1 MPNMSIDFDVYCAVC
16 GEGLCNCTKVYQ
28 TKIIIKPCP
37 RCIEKAKDEGYRE
50 GYDEG
55 YQEGFKTEY

>member
-16 GEGLCNCTKVYQ
+16 GEGLCNCTEVVQNSYQ

-37 RCIEKAKDEGYRE
+37 RCIEKAKDEGYCE
-50 GYDEG
+50 GYSDAN
-55 YQEGFKTEY
+55 QD